1 MFAYL
6 CHQLKINQLMLQ
18 QINTRSS
25 SERSLRSESSFNVFA
40 RIDFDRVSQII
51 RYIGIAV
58 LSVAYF
64 VVTAVCLIEDH
75 PMSSYLMTPLVVVL
89 LVLIIAVLPK
99 IINSNK
105 N

>member
-6 CHQLKINQLMLQ
+6 CRQFKINQLMLQ
-18 QINTRSS
+18 QINIRSS

-64 VVTAVCLIEDH
+64 IVTAVCLLEDH
-75 PMSSYLMTPLVVVL
+75 PMSSYLMMPMLIVL
-89 LVLIIAVLPK
+89 LVLVIAVLPK
-99 IINSNK
+99 ITNNNK